1 MTIAF
6 DIRQMGFAIELLM
19 TLGKLPK
26 LFVLFLNNKIFK
38 NHVFPLLLRDI
49 MK

>member
-6 DIRQMGFAIELLM
+6 AIRQLGFAIELLM

-26 LFVLFLNNKIFK
+26 LFVLISQQ
-38 NHVFPLLLRDI
+38 
-49 MK
+49 